1 MDFMKVS
8 VIIPVYN
15 REKYIKECIKSI
27 FTQTLSD
34 IEVIVTDDGS
44 NDNTPGILSELQKH
58 YSNLRVI
65 KCNHT
70 GASSARNK
78 GIDAACGEYI
88 TFVDS
93 DDFLIENKYL
103 ENTYNM
109 ASYFESDVVVCANYL
124 QDIYIEKSMLSTL
137 SPFRLFIKASI
148 LRKNP
153 DVRFP
158 EHIQMGE
165 DYVFATSLMCVCS
178 RINFRFSDY
187 YFYRNH
193 ENQITNIAKKNF
205 SQMGNQVEKIITTL
219 DSFYCTRNLFQ
230 TQSLRFCTLLGDII
244 SWGYYN
250 NKENNAEKIRDFNL
264 VKSYFNAKLR
274 PNLGAADYKKL
285 DYKLRFLAGSK
296 NQTLFEL
303 RLKLSQNKLFH
314 RIYLFKNALNT
325 VLYKLKR
332 FFTENFKVIHPDE
345 KRFIKNF
352 LANINP
358 DRVLIAEANDF
369 HSETLPSYVEYLHNF
384 GFRCDILMTPRAALK
399 DVFFNVDKNFDIN
412 IITARHNVIMSLL
425 KRPEIKKYKNI
436 IIASDEITMMN
447 KKFTSLKN
455 LKSHNVIIFEHN
467 LENINDKIAKDYKLT
482 CLCPHANKKFEKIV
496 INPHFFGNFETRPK
510 NDTTHFI
517 SIGRIQN
524 SRQNYDLIY
533 KSINSLKNEGIFNF
547 KAALAGSPEEKVNPY
562 LLCDKNFTLIS
573 SPDFKQLYDI
583 LEMSDFILMPFD
595 LNDKRHLKYLT
606 SVTSGQVQLALGFLK
621 PVIINEKFAHPL
633 GFNSTNAVLYR
644 DNELFGAMKKAI
656 NMSAQEYSFMQ
667 QNLKNLKE
675 SLYIL
680 SKENF
685 YNLLNK

>member
-109 ASYFESDVVVCANYL
+109 ASYFESDVVVCANHL

-137 SPFRLFIKASI
+137 SPFQLFIKASI

-205 SQMGNQVEKIITTL
+205 SQMGN
-219 DSFYCTRNLFQ
+219 
-230 TQSLRFCTLLGDII
+230 
-244 SWGYYN
+244 
-250 NKENNAEKIRDFNL
+250 
-264 VKSYFNAKLR
+264 
-274 PNLGAADYKKL
+274 
-285 DYKLRFLAGSK
+285 
-296 NQTLFEL
+296 
-303 RLKLSQNKLFH
+303 
-314 RIYLFKNALNT
+314 
-325 VLYKLKR
+325 
-332 FFTENFKVIHPDE
+332 
-345 KRFIKNF
+345 
-352 LANINP
+352 
-358 DRVLIAEANDF
+358 
-369 HSETLPSYVEYLHNF
+369 
-384 GFRCDILMTPRAALK
+384 
-399 DVFFNVDKNFDIN
+399 
-412 IITARHNVIMSLL
+412 
-425 KRPEIKKYKNI
+425 
-436 IIASDEITMMN
+436 
-447 KKFTSLKN
+447 
-455 LKSHNVIIFEHN
+455 
-467 LENINDKIAKDYKLT
+467 
-482 CLCPHANKKFEKIV
+482 
-496 INPHFFGNFETRPK
+496 
-510 NDTTHFI
+510 
-517 SIGRIQN
+517 
-524 SRQNYDLIY
+524 
-533 KSINSLKNEGIFNF
+533 
-547 KAALAGSPEEKVNPY
+547 
-562 LLCDKNFTLIS
+562 
-573 SPDFKQLYDI
+573 
-583 LEMSDFILMPFD
+583 
-595 LNDKRHLKYLT
+595 
-606 SVTSGQVQLALGFLK
+606 
-621 PVIINEKFAHPL
+621 
-633 GFNSTNAVLYR
+633 
-644 DNELFGAMKKAI
+644 
-656 NMSAQEYSFMQ
+656 
-667 QNLKNLKE
+667 
-675 SLYIL
+675 
-680 SKENF
+680 
-685 YNLLNK
+685 